1 MSTWGTWGLMGVNVL
16 LFVVFQIGVE
26 PWRRR
31 RLVKGF
37 EEKVM
42 EALEREG
49 SAAAQNLDIPQR
61 PSNSMSPPI
70 QPIIE
75 ETPTAQETKP
85 DIAILVDDK
94 NSSNDTAVNLETQH
108 SSSEQ
113 VQGPRWGLQR
123 LQLAIQNLF
132 SHRQVIKRQI
142 DITTLA
148 LEGVAAGM
156 FITAG
161 VFLLIRPR

>member
-1 MSTWGTWGLMGVNVL
+1 MGVNVL

-49 SAAAQNLDIPQR
+49 SAAAQNLDIPQS

-70 QPIIE
+70 LPIVE
-75 ETPTAQETKP
+75 ETPAVQETKP
-85 DIAILVDDK
+85 DNAILVDDNK
-94 NSSNDTAVNLETQH
+94 SSDDNAVDLEPTL
-108 SSSEQ
+108 SISEQ
-113 VQGPRWGLQR
+113 VHGPRSGFQR
-123 LQLAIQNLF
+123 LQLAVQNLF

-156 FITAG
+156 VMTAG
-161 VFLLIRPR
+161 FFLLNRPR